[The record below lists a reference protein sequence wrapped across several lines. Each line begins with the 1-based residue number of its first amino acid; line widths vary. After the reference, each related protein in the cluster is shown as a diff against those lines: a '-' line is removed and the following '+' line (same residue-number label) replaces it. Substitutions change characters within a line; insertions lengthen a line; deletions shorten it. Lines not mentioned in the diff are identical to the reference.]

1 MCRSK
6 TAWAAHNRET
16 PSRNFRQLTDNF
28 ITHRLG
34 PLTLNLFYK
43 QGDASITS
51 HEWLCENFSAKY
63 VDLPVVSPAKG
74 GWTMTDFSSHTRV
87 ALIPLVLLCFVV
99 SSNAQQNRVR
109 IYISADMEGVVGVVT
124 GEQLGPQGFEY
135 QRFREFMTQEVNA
148 AIQGAIDGGATE
160 IVVSD
165 SHGNGQN
172 LLIEKLPRG
181 ILLVRSWPR
190 PLGMMQGI
198 DSTFAGAVFIGYHS
212 GTTNPEGVRAH
223 TLSSA
228 RLTDVKLNGV
238 SMSEAG
244 INAAIAGHFN
254 VPVIMVSGD
263 DVVVKETTALLGNI
277 EGAVVKWAS
286 GFHSAKT
293 IMPEASYQL
302 IREKV
307 QKAVS
312 RIRDFKPY
320 KLTTPVKLEV
330 RFKNYRPSEVLS
342 YLSIVERPDAHSI
355 RFTGGD
361 MIEVSK
367 FLSFINTYELNLEP

>member
-1 MCRSK
+1 MNPIFAVFQFNGTRMLLIRLCLVMLLLSCF
-6 TAWAAHNRET
+6 TAN
-16 PSRNFRQLTDNF
+16 N
-28 ITHRLG
+28 
-34 PLTLNLFYK
+34 
-43 QGDASITS
+43 
-51 HEWLCENFSAKY
+51 
-63 VDLPVVSPAKG
+63 
-74 GWTMTDFSSHTRV
+74 
-87 ALIPLVLLCFVV
+87 
-99 SSNAQQNRVR
+99 NAQERR
-109 IYISADMEGVVGVVT
+109 MKIYISADMEGVVGVVT

-148 AIQGAIDGGATE
+148 AIEGAVAAGATE

-172 LLIEKLPRG
+172 LLIEKLPRD

-190 PLGMMQGI
+190 PLMMMQGI
-198 DSTFAGAVFIGYHS
+198 DASFAGAIFIGYHA

-223 TLSSA
+223 TISSA
-228 RLTDVKLNGV
+228 RLADVKLNDR

-263 DVVVKETTALLGNI
+263 DVVVKETTALLGDV

-293 IMPEASYQL
+293 MMPEASYQL

-307 QKAVS
+307 KRAVG
-312 RIRDFKPY
+312 RIKDFKPY
-320 KLTTPVKLEV
+320 KIASPVKLDV
-330 RFKNYRPSEVLS
+330 RFKNYRPAEMLS
-342 YLSIVERPDAHSI
+342 YLSIVERTDAHSI
-355 RFTGGD
+355 RFTGKD
-361 MIEVSK
+361 IIEVSK
-367 FLSFINTYELNLEP
+367 FLEFITTYESGLEP